1 MAPPE
6 PRSGHEATEVLGV
19 LGGAAAA
26 WPIATRAQQLPIIG
40 FVSAGSPGPFTDR
53 VTAFRDGLKAIGFE
67 EGRNVAFEFRWL
79 GGDSYERMPSLAAD
93 LVARRVNV
101 IIAGGGAAAAAKQ
114 ATATIPI
121 VALSGGDPVKAGLVT
136 SLNRP
141 EANLTGVVLFSFSLG
156 AKRFQFLREAV
167 PNTKLIAVLVNPT
180 NPDPETKTDASEV
193 AHAAQAAGQKI
204 SILNASS
211 TSEIDVAFA
220 TMVQQDASALLV
232 MADPFLNNRREQIVA
247 LASYHKIPA
256 IYEWREIALAG
267 GLMSYGS
274 SLIDAYRQLGIYAG
288 RILRG
293 ATPADLPIQQAVRI
307 ELILNLKTAKA
318 LGITFPITLLGRA
331 DEVIE

>member
-1 MAPPE
+1 MKK
-6 PRSGHEATEVLGV
+6 
-19 LGGAAAA
+19 GA
-26 WPIATRAQQLPIIG
+26 
-40 FVSAGSPGPFTDR
+40 
-53 VTAFRDGLKAIGFE
+53 
-67 EGRNVAFEFRWL
+67 NVAFEFRWL

-136 SLNRP
+136 SLNWP

-307 ELILNLKTAKA
+307 ELVLNLKTAKA
-318 LGITFPITLLGRA
+318 LEITFPVMLLGRA